1 MKKILFVTSEAH
13 PLIKT
18 GGLADVCGSLPKALA
33 ELSNDIKLIIPN
45 YQALKTTENIRF
57 LCSVRVDNRNV
68 NILET
73 RMPDSQ
79 VVVWLVDYPV
89 YYNYPGNPY
98 VDEQGEPWPNN
109 AERFG
114 LFCRIAVEA
123 AMDRVHQDWKPD
135 VVHCNDW
142 QSGLVPALL
151 SLERDR
157 PATVFTIHNM
167 AYQGLF
173 PASTAA
179 VLNLPGQLWHPA
191 GLEFHEM
198 LSFIKGGLVYADY
211 ITTVSPTYA
220 LEIQTPELGYGLE
233 GLLEHRKEFLGGIIN
248 GIDID
253 QWNPEKDP
261 YIAQHYTV
269 ATLNKKRPNKSELQE
284 RFALPVTDRVPLFGL
299 IGRLVEQKGIDLI
312 LECLPELITMDL
324 QFVLLGSGDKDF
336 EKQLQKMAHLY
347 PDKISIIIDYDE
359 KLAHLIEA
367 GADVFLMPSRFEP
380 CGLNQMYSQR
390 YGTIPIVRKTGGLAD
405 TVTDALPETLAM
417 HTASGIVFA
426 EASSGSLLEA
436 IKRALILYSS
446 PETWKR
452 LQINAMNKDFSWQ
465 RSAEKYLALYE
476 KLEAGIEE

>member
-33 ELSNDIKLIIPN
+33 DLSQDIKLIIPN
-45 YQALKTTENIRF
+45 YQALKTSENVRF
-57 LCSVRVDNRNV
+57 LCSIRVDNRNI

-73 RMPDSQ
+73 RMPDSH
-79 VVVWLVDYPV
+79 VIVWLVDYPA

-98 VDEQGEPWPNN
+98 VDEQGESWPNN

-135 VVHCNDW
+135 IVHCNDW
-142 QSGLVPALL
+142 QTGLVPALL
-151 SLERDR
+151 SLEHGR
-157 PATVFTIHNM
+157 PSTVFTIHNM

-173 PASTAA
+173 PGSTAA
-179 VLNLPGQLWHPA
+179 VLNLPGKLWHPA
-191 GLEFHEM
+191 GLEFHDM

-233 GLLEHRKEFLGGIIN
+233 GLLDHRKEFLGGIIN
-248 GIDID
+248 GIDLD
-253 QWNPEKDP
+253 QWNPETDP
-261 YIAQHYTV
+261 YITQHFSA
-269 ATLNKKRPNKSELQE
+269 ATLNKKQLNKYELQRRFSLPDNE
-284 RFALPVTDRVPLFGL
+284 RIPLFGL

-312 LECLPELITMDL
+312 LECLPEMITMDM

-336 EKQLQKMAHLY
+336 EKQLQKLAHLY
-347 PDKISIIIDYDE
+347 PDKISITIGYDE
-359 KLAHLIEA
+359 SLAHLIEA
-367 GADVFLMPSRFEP
+367 GADIFLMPSRFEP

-405 TVTDALPETLAM
+405 TVVDTLPETLAN
-417 HTASGIVFA
+417 HTASGIVFN

-436 IKRALILYSS
+436 IKRAMILYSS
-446 PETWKR
+446 PDTWKKM
-452 LQINAMNKDFSWQ
+452 QSNAMKKDFSWQ
-465 RSAEKYLALYE
+465 SSAEQYLALYE
-476 KLEAGIEE
+476 NL